1 MGNRI
6 AILTINDNLNYGN
19 RLQNYALQKVLERY
33 GDATTMRVG
42 GREAHTSSWKDSLR
56 TYVSLLLPGLR
67 HAKAVRV
74 LRSQAFTRD
83 HVDDSQAIVDSSGIR
98 GIGDYKPDLVVIG
111 SDQVWNYRWLDAEML
126 RIRLG
131 LSSGGIPKIS
141 YAASIGVSELAPE
154 VIPVFAEGLNH
165 LQYVSVR
172 EDKAKELVES
182 CSDKSAMVVL
192 DPTLLLSA
200 NDWRRVASSS
210 VTPSEGYVLTYFLG
224 RPSEHQEQIIRRYAD
239 AHGLRIR
246 RFLDTRDLTTYAAGP
261 REFVDLFANA
271 SYVFTDSYHAC
282 CFSVI
287 FNKPFKVFGRAG
299 AAAAK
304 NINMNSRMETLF
316 RVLGIDS
323 NLSNEDDLPQLDY
336 KRINERREQARR
348 ESLEWLDHAVHGTL
362 GEECR

>member
-1 MGNRI
+1 MGKKI
-6 AILTINDNLNYGN
+6 AILTINDDLNYGN

-33 GDATTMRVG
+33 GDVTTLRIK
-42 GREAHTSSWKDSLR
+42 GREAHSSSWSDSLC
-56 TYVSLLLPGLR
+56 TYISLLFPGVR

-74 LRSQAFTRD
+74 LRSRAFTQD
-83 HVDDSQAIVDSSGIR
+83 LVDDSQAVIDSNGVRSA
-98 GIGDYKPDLVVIG
+98 GDYKPDLIVIG

-131 LSSGGIPKIS
+131 LSSSGVPKIS
-141 YAASIGVSELAPE
+141 YAASIGVSELTSE
-154 VIPVFAEGLNH
+154 VIPVFAEGLKH
-165 LQYVSVR
+165 LQYISVR
-172 EDKAKELVES
+172 EDKAKELVEG
-182 CSDKSAMVVL
+182 CSGKTATVVL

-200 NDWRRVASSS
+200 NDWRSVASSS

-224 RPSEHQEQIIRRYAD
+224 KPSEHQEQIIQRYAD
-239 AHGLRIR
+239 AHGLKVR
-246 RFLDTRDLTTYAAGP
+246 RFLDPRDLATYAAGP

-282 CFSVI
+282 CFSSI

-323 NLSNEDDLPQLDY
+323 DLSNEDDLPQLDY
-336 KRINERREQARR
+336 KRINERREQARK
-348 ESLEWLDHAVHGTL
+348 ESLEWLDHAVHGAL
-362 GEECR
+362 GNKRR